1 MNKTSVDEIVAQA
14 TEKLKS
20 NAFDEAHDLR
30 HAKAVWK
37 TAEDIC
43 AHIDQE
49 VNKDIIKI
57 ACYWH
62 DVVVTPKT
70 QWVEGKNVSAT
81 ADYLEK
87 EMTKAGFDQ
96 ESTQKTVA
104 AIRWHEFDDKPV
116 NLEGH
121 IVWDADKLEPFN
133 PDRWLGAIKAVEVGK
148 MSEKTLDSYIATG
161 LKWLKILRQKYNFD
175 FSRKL
180 FDERLTTLLNHPTF
194 ISLAEKKHIDRQA
207 LFKLIGE

>member
-1 MNKTSVDEIVAQA
+1 MNKLLVHKLIDQA
-14 TEKLKS
+14 VERLSKQ
-20 NAFDEAHDLR
+20 AFDEAHDLR
-30 HAKAVWK
+30 HAEAVWK

-43 AHIDQE
+43 THIDKV

-70 QWVEGKNVSAT
+70 QWAEGKNVSAT

-87 EMTKAGFDQ
+87 KMTKAGFEQ

-104 AIRWHEFDDKPV
+104 AIRWHEFDDEPV
-116 NLEGH
+116 NIEGQ

-133 PDRWLGAIKAVEVGK
+133 PDRWLGAIHAVQAGK
-148 MSEKTLDSYIATG
+148 MTEAKFDALIDTG
-161 LKWLKILRQKYNFD
+161 LKWLKVLRHKYHFD
-175 FSRKL
+175 YSRKL
-180 FDERLTTLLNHPTF
+180 FDERLTALLNYPAF
-194 ISLAEKKHIDRQA
+194 IDLAKKKHVDRQA
-207 LFKLIGE
+207 LFKLIGS